1 MSEIKKSILLVDDV
15 KDVRDG
21 LSQILSDEGYDVMTA
36 ENGLQ
41 AIKKLMNKHTDLI
54 ITDILM
60 PEMDGIEL
68 IDKVKEFNLPGL
80 QYILISGGGRKL
92 ANDYDYLEI
101 TKKLTGVSTLL
112 KKPFKPEE
120 LLEVVNTLLA
130 E

>member
-1 MSEIKKSILLVDDV
+1 MSHKKNNILVVDDII
-15 KDVRDG
+15 DVRDE
-21 LSQILSDEGYDVMTA
+21 LSHILQDEGYIVTTA
-36 ENGLQ
+36 SNGIEALQ
-41 AIKKLMNKHTDLI
+41 VLEAQQIDLV

-68 IDKVKEFNLPGL
+68 VDKAKKLYLPDL

-92 ANDYDYLEI
+92 AGDYDYLEV

-112 KKPFKPEE
+112 KKPFKPDE
-120 LLEVVNTLLA
+120 LIEMVTSLLS

>member
-1 MSEIKKSILLVDDV
+1 MSNKKNNILVVDDV
-15 KDVRDG
+15 KDVREE
-21 LSQILSDEGYDVMTA
+21 LSNILQDEGYNVITA
-36 ENGLQ
+36 SNGIEALQ
-41 AIKKLMNKHTDLI
+41 VLKAQQIDLL

-68 IDKVKEFNLPGL
+68 VDKAKELYLPDL

-92 ANDYDYLEI
+92 AGDYDYLDV

-112 KKPFKPEE
+112 KKPFKPDE
-120 LLEVVNTLLA
+120 LIEMVINLLS